1 MIWQEMTGVQRLTKK
16 TLHFS
21 AQMKW
26 NFLRLFVYLSSSRPD
41 KMVSETLL
49 WHPMVMKTD
58 LKGQHLE
65 TTAWG
70 KALSTIGQAPHT
82 APLEKLQWFWEWEL
96 LRHGLCHWILCGLLR
111 IVPLKIHVSAIKL
124 VSLCKLHNHKIMLS
138 THWWCLPQGCT
149 SCCSRPFP
157 SHLHVWELLQQE
169 LNPVWLQVL
178 GFPIFSQF
186 ATQWPTSFRLNY
198 ELLSILR
205 CLPFYHDGWGG
216 SRLCW

>member
-1 MIWQEMTGVQRLTKK
+1 MIWQEMTGVQRKK
-16 TLHFS
+16 KNITLFS
-21 AQMKW
+21 THEM
-26 NFLRLFVYLSSSRPD
+26 LSSSRPD
-41 KMVSETLL
+41 QMVSETLL

-65 TTAWG
+65 TMAWG

-82 APLEKLQWFWEWEL
+82 APLEKLQWFWGWEL
-96 LRHGLCHWILCGLLR
+96 LCHGLCHWILCGLLR

-169 LNPVWLQVL
+169 LNPVWLQST
-178 GFPIFSQF
+178 GSWFPYILPYF
-186 ATQWPTSFRLNY
+186 ANLLLNGQ
-198 ELLSILR
+198 LPSGSITN
-205 CLPFYHDGWGG
+205 
-216 SRLCW
+216 S